1 MERGKSS
8 YYLKILAYGI
18 FFFWLF
24 MMGWLVRRTYTD
36 SLPTFIPSIISG
48 QLGESDEEW
57 MGIYY
62 KNRKIGYVVSSVI
75 MEKKGYRLG
84 ERSYLKL
91 KVMGEDRDVTTIT
104 NALAGVDFTL
114 KSFDF
119 QLKSG
124 LIQLDLQGKIKDKEL
139 SLQIDSAGS
148 KSEKTIHLKET
159 PRLALGLDKYLVKE
173 GLSIGKEFI
182 IPLFE
187 PSSMSNKDM
196 VVKVLG
202 EDELI
207 FEGKNLWT
215 YKLQETF
222 LGLETTSWITS
233 EGRIVREESP
243 LGFVSLSESREDAL
257 TKGWEEGEEADIIA
271 STAIRV
277 KEIKNPKLLKYL
289 KVKFKGI
296 SLAKFSLKTPRQ
308 KITGDTLEV
317 RMEDIDSLR
326 SYQLPYRGKE
336 LKEFLQ
342 PSPLIQSDSKEI
354 LIKAQEILTGETNAS
369 KVARK
374 LGDWLYRNLGKKPT
388 ISIPSALAVLKAGE
402 GDCNEHTAL
411 YTALSRAVGIP
422 TKVDVGL
429 VYMDGYFYYHAWP
442 EVYLGKWVAIDPTL
456 GQFPADVTHIKF
468 LEGELDKWIEITRI
482 IGKVKIE
489 ILETDTS
496 GNSRE

>member
-1 MERGKSS
+1 MERGKSRN
-8 YYLKILAYGI
+8 YLKILAYSI

-24 MMGWLVRRTYTD
+24 MMGWLVRRTYTN
-36 SLPTFIPSIISG
+36 SLPTFLPSLLPGRVEESG
-48 QLGESDEEW
+48 EEW

-62 KNRKIGYVVSSVI
+62 KGRKIGYVVSSVI
-75 MEKKGYRLG
+75 LEKKGYRLA

-104 NALAGVDFTL
+104 NALVGIDFSL

-119 QLKSG
+119 LLKSG
-124 LIQLDLQGKIKDKEL
+124 LIQLGLQGQIKDKEL

-148 KSEKTIHLKET
+148 RSEKTIHLKET
-159 PRLALGLDKYLVKE
+159 PRLALGLDKYLVRE
-173 GLSIGKEFI
+173 GLRIGREFL
-182 IPLFE
+182 IPFFD
-187 PSSMSNKDM
+187 PSSMSTSEM
-196 VVKVLG
+196 LVKVLD
-202 EDELI
+202 EDEVVL
-207 FEGKNLWT
+207 EGKKLWT

-222 LGLETTSWITS
+222 LGIETTSWITS

-257 TKGWEEGEEADIIA
+257 TKGWEEGEDADIIA

-289 KVKFKGI
+289 KLKFKGI
-296 SLAKFSLKTPRQ
+296 SLDRFSLKTPRQ
-308 KITGDTLEV
+308 KLTGDTLEV
-317 RMEDIDSLR
+317 RLEDIDSLR
-326 SYQLPYRGKE
+326 SYQIPYRGKE
-336 LKEFLQ
+336 LKEFLE

-354 LIKAQEILTGETNAS
+354 LLKTREILKGETDALR
-369 KVARK
+369 VARK
-374 LGDWLYRNLGKKPT
+374 LGDWLFSNLGKKPT

-411 YTALSRAVGIP
+411 YTALSRAAGIP

-429 VYMDGYFYYHAWP
+429 VYMDGYFFYHAWP
-442 EVYLGKWVAIDPTL
+442 EVYLGQWVAIDPTL
-456 GQFPADVTHIKF
+456 GQFPADVTHIRF
-468 LEGELDKWIEITRI
+468 LEGELDKWIGIMQI

-489 ILETDTS
+489 ILVS
-496 GNSRE
+496 K

>member
-8 YYLKILAYGI
+8 YYLKILAYSI

-24 MMGWLVRRTYTD
+24 MMGWLVRRTYTG
-36 SLPTFIPSIISG
+36 SLPTFFPSMISG

-62 KNRKIGYVVSSVI
+62 KKRKIGYVVSSVI
-75 MEKKGYRLG
+75 MEKKGYRLA

-124 LIQLDLQGKIKDKEL
+124 LIQFDLRGEIKDKEL

-148 KSEKTIHLKET
+148 RSEKTIHLKET
-159 PRLALGLDKYLVKE
+159 PRLALGLDKYLVRE
-173 GLSIGKEFI
+173 GLKIGKEFL

-187 PSSMSNKDM
+187 PSSMSNRAM

-202 EDELI
+202 EDELVL
-207 FEGKNLWT
+207 EGKNLWT

-243 LGFVSLSESREDAL
+243 LGFVSLSQSREDAL

-277 KEIKNPKLLKYL
+277 KEIKNPNLLRYL
-289 KVKFKGI
+289 KVIFKGI
-296 SLAKFSLKTPRQ
+296 SLDRFSLKTPRQ

-317 RMEDIDSLR
+317 RLEDIDSLR

-354 LIKAQEILTGETNAS
+354 LLKAQEILNGEADS
-369 KVARK
+369 FKAARI
-374 LGDWLYRNLGKKPT
+374 LGDWLYKNLGKKPT

-411 YTALSRAVGIP
+411 YTALSRAVGLP

-429 VYMDGYFYYHAWP
+429 VYMDSYFYYHAWP

-468 LEGELDKWIEITRI
+468 LEGELDKWIEIMRI

-489 ILETDTS
+489 ILES
-496 GNSRE
+496 K